1 MRYVVDKII
10 FKQVLSLNERGGKY
24 QKAALVVNSVLGKL
38 NYDKNPFHGLSLTNN
53 GESRIAKCHK
63 YDLTGFC
70 RLITITDNGVTGLVY
85 VGNHDE
91 CDKWLEKNKGYTLTL
106 NEKNEILNLKV
117 ANDLSENEIR
127 RVESK
132 IADETLL
139 SLLKDRYRL
148 ILEDNIRASVFKR
161 MERLTSFSS
170 EDEIFEICSDVR
182 DNSFGALALDVLF
195 ALKANDIDE
204 AKNRILYF
212 EEKLIKLSDATEE
225 QISEAKSSDSL
236 IFLDDFEENDIKRLI
251 STTNWYDWM
260 LFLHPQQRVVV
271 QSDFNGS
278 ARLLGVSGSGKTC
291 VAVKRAIR
299 LAKKYPG
306 EKILITTINE
316 SLSDLIKK
324 LIQIALTIEKN
335 PEQIAEQIEVK
346 SFWNVCKD
354 IIEEFE
360 TDRIILRSLDDYS
373 DKNLE
378 DIDEVWGEFFFCENN
393 NDDADIFDPIV
404 KSLSSRSIFSSEYIR
419 QELDWIRSALPPTDF
434 KNYLGIDREGR
445 SIPYP
450 ETFRKIMLDGLESWH
465 KKMDDVGVCDYL
477 GLLRHVYKYE
487 GIISP
492 KYRCILV
499 DELQD
504 FGTTELAILRKL
516 TSLAENDLFLCGDI
530 AQQVQIKSHKI
541 TGANIRINPNNYL
554 QINKNYRNS
563 REILEAASA
572 MFIANTKEEQY
583 NSDSFTLLKPE
594 FANFSS
600 PKPFIRKSNSFSLE
614 LSNAINYLIENL
626 EDHQKGCIA
635 ICGMSFYQVQNIG
648 LKLDIEVLNGKTDT
662 NNSKL
667 FLSDLNQTKGF
678 EFDRVIIIN
687 CSRHI
692 FPDPLLPEDEHY
704 KEISKLYVAM
714 TRAKTEL
721 IISYS
726 DVLSTVF
733 SDISEYFNMN
743 TKWNDYL
750 DEITNPVLDE
760 IPEDF
765 IEFGKVNTEETKIGN
780 YLKQRKALGLSQVA
794 QEKLTSLI
802 TGQVL
807 SVSYNGV
814 SKQKTWKDIPSFTQY
829 LSRGINTAQMSSI
842 LGKKTHDEIVEH
854 FKIRKV

>member
-1 MRYVVDKII
+1 M
-10 FKQVLSLNERGGKY
+10 
-24 QKAALVVNSVLGKL
+24 
-38 NYDKNPFHGLSLTNN
+38 
-53 GESRIAKCHK
+53 ES
-63 YDLTGFC
+63 
-70 RLITITDNGVTGLVY
+70 
-85 VGNHDE
+85 
-91 CDKWLEKNKGYTLTL
+91 W
-106 NEKNEILNLKV
+106 
-117 ANDLSENEIR
+117 
-127 RVESK
+127 
-132 IADETLL
+132 
-139 SLLKDRYRL
+139 
-148 ILEDNIRASVFKR
+148 NIRTAI
-161 MERLTSFSS
+161 L
-170 EDEIFEICSDVR
+170 IFEICSDVR

-195 ALKANDIDE
+195 ALKANDVDE

-212 EEKLIKLSDATEE
+212 EEKLIKLSDATDE

-324 LIQIALTIEKN
+324 LIQIALTIEN
-335 PEQIAEQIEVK
+335 NSEQISEQIEVK

-354 IIEEFE
+354 IVEEFE

-393 NDDADIFDPIV
+393 NDDADIFDPII

-419 QELDWIRSALPPTDF
+419 QELDWIRSALPPTDYQ
-434 KNYLGIDREGR
+434 NYLGIDREGR

-450 ETFRKIMLDGLESWH
+450 ENFRKIMLKGLESWH

-487 GIISP
+487 GKIKP

-516 TSLAENDLFLCGDI
+516 TALAENDLFLCGDI

-541 TGANIRINPNNYL
+541 TNANIRINPNNYL

-600 PKPFIRKSNSFSLE
+600 PKPFIRKSDSFSLE
-614 LSNAINYLIENL
+614 LSNAINYLMENL

-635 ICGMSFYQVQNIG
+635 ICGMSFYQVQSIG
-648 LKLDIEVLNGKTDT
+648 QQLNIEVLNGKTDT

-733 SDISEYFNMN
+733 SGISEYFNMN
-743 TKWNDYL
+743 TKWSEYV
-750 DEITNPVLDE
+750 DEIANPVLTD
-760 IPEDF
+760 ISEDF
-765 IEFGKVNTEETKIGN
+765 IEFGKVNTEETKISN

-794 QEKLTSLI
+794 QDKLSSLI

-814 SKQKTWKDIPSFTQY
+814 SKQKTWKDIPSFVQY
-829 LSRGINTAQMSSI
+829 LSRGVNTAQMSSI